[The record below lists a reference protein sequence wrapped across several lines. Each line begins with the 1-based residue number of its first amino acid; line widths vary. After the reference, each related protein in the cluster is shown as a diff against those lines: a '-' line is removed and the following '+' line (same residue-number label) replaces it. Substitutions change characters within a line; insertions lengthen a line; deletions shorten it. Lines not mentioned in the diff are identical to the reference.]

1 MGNKSWFTVSFDG
14 APDGVFSMACIA
26 WMQASLM
33 YMYIRFIFKLTQGPI
48 MAPYKGAKFYMEIY
62 LDKHLL
68 KQSATFCNITINT
81 TFEINCDIWFNG

>member
-1 MGNKSWFTVSFDG
+1 
-14 APDGVFSMACIA
+14 
-26 WMQASLM
+26 
-33 YMYIRFIFKLTQGPI
+33 

-81 TFEINCDIWFNG
+81 TFEIVIFDSMVRLYEGCDVLYQKIVTMFKVGCNKIQN